1 MSNSDSKDIKVKS
14 VEKLAMEPT
23 DVLFVTIA
31 GKNHDGQMIKFLH
44 EELQTLLGHERF
56 MIITDAIKLQ
66 IISGKEIEVA
76 KSALELVKS
85 GKDEEKEDKEKEDQE
100 KEI

>member
-1 MSNSDSKDIKVKS
+1 MSNNKDIKVKS
-14 VEKLAMEPT
+14 VEKLSMEET

-31 GKNHDGQMIKFLH
+31 GNEPDPKMISYLH
-44 EELQTLLGHERF
+44 EELKELLGHERF

-76 KSALELVKS
+76 KSALALVKGS
-85 GKDEEKEDKEKEDQE
+85 EGKKDD
-100 KEI
+100 

>member
-1 MSNSDSKDIKVKS
+1 MGDYKDIKVKS
-14 VEKLAMEPT
+14 VEKLSMEPT

-31 GKNHDGQMIKFLH
+31 GKNHDRDMIRFLH
-44 EELQTLLGHERF
+44 EELKALLGHERF

-85 GKDEEKEDKEKEDQE
+85 GGEKKKDDPGL
-100 KEI
+100 